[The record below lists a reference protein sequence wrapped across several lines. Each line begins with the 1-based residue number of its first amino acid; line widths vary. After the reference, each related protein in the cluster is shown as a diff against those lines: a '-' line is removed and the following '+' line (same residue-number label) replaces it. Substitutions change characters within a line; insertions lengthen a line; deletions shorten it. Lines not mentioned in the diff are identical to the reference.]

1 MDNKIKNFDRIILTV
16 NLPKEGLTVGDVG
29 IVVDT
34 YEGGKVFEVE
44 FMTLDGSN
52 TIAVVTLENTQI
64 RAIPARMLMHTRAF

>member
-1 MDNKIKNFDRIILTV
+1 MENKIKNYDRIILTV

-29 IVVDT
+29 VVVDT

-44 FMTLDGSN
+44 FMTLDGSD

-64 RAIPARMLMHTRAF
+64 RAIPARVLMHARAF